1 MQIRAAQRND
11 ELRNKWMNDLS
22 EWNADQ
28 VIFLDESAANEHTAD
43 RKYRWAPVGVTPH
56 ESRPFTR
63 SERWSLLPAY
73 TIDGFITWDI
83 RHGSYTTETFEEFIE
98 FKVLPLCNPYP
109 LPRSIIAMDNAPIH
123 QSKVYICLRI
133 YLIFR
138 TWRNYAQMQVFSLY
152 SFHHIPQI
160 LIQLRRHLQS

>member
-1 MQIRAAQRND
+1 MQIRAAQQNE
-11 ELRNKWMNDLS
+11 ELRRQWINDMS

-28 VIFLDESAANEHTAD
+28 VLFLDESAANERTAD
-43 RKYRWAPVGVTPH
+43 RKYGWAPVGVTPH
-56 ESRPFTR
+56 ESRPFKR

-98 FKVLPLCNPYP
+98 TKVLPLCNPYP

-123 QSKVYICLRI
+123 QSKVCL
-133 YLIFR
+133 
-138 TWRNYAQMQVFSLY
+138 
-152 SFHHIPQI
+152 
-160 LIQLRRHLQS
+160 